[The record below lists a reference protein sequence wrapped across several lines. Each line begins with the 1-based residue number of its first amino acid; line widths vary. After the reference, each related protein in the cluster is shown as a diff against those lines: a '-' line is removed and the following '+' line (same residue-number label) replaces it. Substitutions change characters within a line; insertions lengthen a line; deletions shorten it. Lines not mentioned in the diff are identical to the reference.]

1 MSFPFNISQRL
12 GLDLDKHIA
21 IDAGAGTG
29 KTAVM
34 AERYIQHLLAEHQ
47 RAKRLLPNGPRVP
60 LQGQGALRAPA
71 RERSNLVEWKGLLP
85 SEVVAIT
92 FTRKAASEL
101 RNRIRKRL
109 NNTDINLYSIT
120 DGDVEMLLSRLEDAP
135 ISTIDAFLSRLVTPY
150 LDILTTQPAGDQIAE
165 TRSPMLISETINS
178 AWRIRTKY
186 DAMEAGVLGDR
197 QGFIDARN
205 NLAILLGGQQNA
217 ETVLSGLLNTSLFV
231 EETKRS
237 IKQKSEEKGIDW
249 RETELVDPEIS

>member
-34 AERYIQHLLAEHQ
+34 AERYIQHLPAEHQ

-135 ISTIDAFLSRLVTPY
+135 ISTTDAFLSRLVTP
-150 LDILTTQPAGDQIAE
+150 
-165 TRSPMLISETINS
+165 
-178 AWRIRTKY
+178 
-186 DAMEAGVLGDR
+186 
-197 QGFIDARN
+197 
-205 NLAILLGGQQNA
+205 
-217 ETVLSGLLNTSLFV
+217 
-231 EETKRS
+231 
-237 IKQKSEEKGIDW
+237 
-249 RETELVDPEIS
+249 